1 MPNPARAARWITPD
15 ARGSKAGHLGWLIGA
30 VLVGFVVSFVF
41 ADVLSAPRPW
51 FVLVHTVISGAFL
64 AGYAAW
70 TGLDLKRLFLR
81 HPRLGLT
88 AGVVAGAVAVQFV
101 LSGSGSPRPEGMELV
116 WAVLWTGVVYGV
128 VDALLLTVM
137 PIFAVWSIGFEVGWS
152 SSWPGRIATGFLAL
166 LASVLVTAAYHVGF
180 PEFQSPQLVQPL
192 IGNTLFSLAYLL
204 TASPMAPILAHVA
217 MHIAAV
223 VHAHGTS
230 IPLPPHY

>member
-1 MPNPARAARWITPD
+1 MPDRARSDRWITSEG
-15 ARGSKAGHLGWLIGA
+15 RGSKAGHLAWLLGA
-30 VLVGFVVSFVF
+30 VLIGFLATFVF
-41 ADVLSAPRPW
+41 SSVFSAPRPW
-51 FVLVHTVISGAFL
+51 FVLAHAVISGMFL

-70 TGLDLKRLFLR
+70 IGLDPKGFFLR
-81 HPRLGLT
+81 RPRAGLT
-88 AGVVAGAVAVQFV
+88 AGLIAGAVAVQFV
-101 LSGSGSPRPEGMELV
+101 LSGPGSPRPEGMELV